1 MAKEYVKLW
10 DSYAAYFEP
19 LSEAEVGRLVLAML
33 KYKSTGTAPELKGNE
48 RFVWPAVQRDID
60 AAIEAQNALSS
71 TRSSAGKRGGRPK
84 SICFSEK
91 ANESKCFSEK
101 AKKAMDKDKVKD
113 KVKDNV
119 SVAAEAATGARERE
133 EALSDCIRCYEGN
146 IGPTPRYVADD
157 MLVRLESVSPD
168 LICAAIEE
176 AAQNGARSWKY
187 VKAILARCEQTGI
200 RDADTFRAD
209 RKSRAESGKIAS
221 AGGKE
226 TESRR
231 EELRQIVSGS
241 KS

>member
-71 TRSSAGKRGGRPK
+71 TRSSAGKQGGRPK
-84 SICFSEK
+84 SKCFSEK
-91 ANESKCFSEK
+91 ANESKCFFEK
-101 AKKAMDKDKVKD
+101 AKKAMDKDKDKD
-113 KVKDNV
+113 KVKD
-119 SVAAEAATGARERE
+119 SIAAEAATGARARE
-133 EALSDCIRCYEGN
+133 EDFAECVRCYESN
-146 IGPTPRYVADD
+146 IGQIPRYVADD

-209 RKSRAESGKIAS
+209 QKSRAESGKISS

>member
-19 LSEAEVGRLVLAML
+19 LSDAEVGRLVLGML
-33 KYKSTGTAPELKGNE
+33 KYKSTGTAPEFSGNE
-48 RFVWPAVQRDID
+48 RFVWPAIRRDID
-60 AAIEAQNALSS
+60 AAIEAQQALSVS
-71 TRSSAGKRGGRPK
+71 RSNAGKQGGRKK
-84 SICFSEK
+84 SISNQEK
-91 ANESKCFSEK
+91 ANESKCFSEQ

-113 KVKDNV
+113 KDNVKD
-119 SVAAEAATGARERE
+119 SIAAEAATGARARE
-133 EALSDCIRCYEGN
+133 EALSDCVTCYEGN
-146 IGPTPRYVADD
+146 IGPIPRYVADD

-209 RKSRAESGKIAS
+209 QKSRAESGKIAS

>member
-48 RFVWPAVQRDID
+48 RFVWPAIQRDID

-84 SICFSEK
+84 SICVSEK
-91 ANESKCFSEK
+91 ANESKCFLEK
-101 AKKAMDKDKVKD
+101 AKKAMDKDKDKD
-113 KVKDNV
+113 KVKD
-119 SVAAEAATGARERE
+119 SIAAEAATGARARE

>member
-71 TRSSAGKRGGRPK
+71 TRSSAGKQGGRPK
-84 SICFSEK
+84 SKCFSEK
-91 ANESKCFSEK
+91 ANESKCFLEK

-113 KVKDNV
+113 
-119 SVAAEAATGARERE
+119 SIAAEAATGARARE

>member
-91 ANESKCFSEK
+91 ANESKCFLEK

-113 KVKDNV
+113 
-119 SVAAEAATGARERE
+119 SIAAEAATGARARE

-146 IGPTPRYVADD
+146 IGPIPRYVADD
-157 MLVRLESVSPD
+157 MLMRLESVSPD

-200 RDADTFRAD
+200 RDADAFRAD

>member
-119 SVAAEAATGARERE
+119 SVAAEAATGARARE

-146 IGPTPRYVADD
+146 IGQIPRYVADD

>member
-113 KVKDNV
+113 NVKDNV
-119 SVAAEAATGARERE
+119 SVAAEAATGARARE

>member
-48 RFVWPAVQRDID
+48 KFVWPAVQRDID

-71 TRSSAGKRGGRPK
+71 TRSSAGKQGGRPK
-84 SICFSEK
+84 SKCFLEK
-91 ANESKCFSEK
+91 ANESKCVLEK

-113 KVKDNV
+113 KDKGKD
-119 SVAAEAATGARERE
+119 SIAAEAATGARASE

-146 IGPTPRYVADD
+146 IGPIPRYVADD
-157 MLVRLESVSPD
+157 MLMRLESVSPD

-200 RDADTFRAD
+200 RDADTFRVD
-209 RKSRAESGKIAS
+209 QKSRAESGKIAS

>member
-91 ANESKCFSEK
+91 ANESKCFLEK

-146 IGPTPRYVADD
+146 IGPIPRYVADD

>member
-91 ANESKCFSEK
+91 ANESKCFLEK
-101 AKKAMDKDKVKD
+101 AKKAMDKVKD
-113 KVKDNV
+113 KDKDKD
-119 SVAAEAATGARERE
+119 SIAAEAATGARERE

-146 IGPTPRYVADD
+146 IGPIPRYVADD

-209 RKSRAESGKIAS
+209 QKSRAESGKIAS

>member
-71 TRSSAGKRGGRPK
+71 TRSSAGKQGGRPK
-84 SICFSEK
+84 SKCFSEK
-91 ANESKCFSEK
+91 ANESKCFLEK

-113 KVKDNV
+113 
-119 SVAAEAATGARERE
+119 SIAAEAATGARARE

-146 IGPTPRYVADD
+146 IGPIPRYVADD

>member
-91 ANESKCFSEK
+91 ANESKCFLEK
-101 AKKAMDKDKVKD
+101 AKKAMDKDKVKV

-119 SVAAEAATGARERE
+119 SVAAEAATGARARE

-146 IGPTPRYVADD
+146 IGPIPRYVADD
-157 MLVRLESVSPD
+157 MLMRLESVSPD

-209 RKSRAESGKIAS
+209 QKSMSQSGKMTAG
-221 AGGKE
+221 GGKE

>member
-101 AKKAMDKDKVKD
+101 AKKAMDKDKDKD
-113 KVKDNV
+113 KVKDKV

-146 IGPTPRYVADD
+146 IGPIPRYVADD

>member
-146 IGPTPRYVADD
+146 IGPIPRYVADD
-157 MLVRLESVSPD
+157 MLVRLESVSPG

>member
-71 TRSSAGKRGGRPK
+71 IRSSAGKQGGRPK
-84 SICFSEK
+84 SKCFSEK

-101 AKKAMDKDKVKD
+101 AKKAMDKDKDKDKD
-113 KVKDNV
+113 KVKD
-119 SVAAEAATGARERE
+119 SIAAEAATGARARE

>member
-91 ANESKCFSEK
+91 ANESKCFLEK
-101 AKKAMDKDKVKD
+101 AKKDMDKDKVKD

-146 IGPTPRYVADD
+146 IGPIPRYVADD

-209 RKSRAESGKIAS
+209 RKSR
-221 AGGKE
+221 GGKE

>member
-91 ANESKCFSEK
+91 ANESKCFLEK

-113 KVKDNV
+113 NVKDNV
-119 SVAAEAATGARERE
+119 SVAAEAATGARARE

-231 EELRQIVSGS
+231 EELRQIASGS

>member
-60 AAIEAQNALSS
+60 AAIEAQNARSS
-71 TRSSAGKRGGRPK
+71 TRSSAGKQGGRPK
-84 SICFSEK
+84 SKCFSEK
-91 ANESKCFSEK
+91 ANESKCFLEK

-146 IGPTPRYVADD
+146 IGPIPRYVADD

-209 RKSRAESGKIAS
+209 QKSRAESGKIAS

>member
-91 ANESKCFSEK
+91 ANESKCFLEK

-119 SVAAEAATGARERE
+119 SVAAEAATGARARE

>member
-101 AKKAMDKDKVKD
+101 AKKAMDKDKDKD
-113 KVKDNV
+113 KD
-119 SVAAEAATGARERE
+119 SIAAEAATGARERE

-146 IGPTPRYVADD
+146 IGPIPRYVADD

>member
-60 AAIEAQNALSS
+60 AAIEAQNDLSS
-71 TRSSAGKRGGRPK
+71 TRSSAGKQGGRPK
-84 SICFSEK
+84 SKCFSEK
-91 ANESKCFSEK
+91 ANESKCFLEK
-101 AKKAMDKDKVKD
+101 AKKAMDKDKDKVKD
-113 KVKDNV
+113 KVKD
-119 SVAAEAATGARERE
+119 SIAAEAATGARARE

>member
-71 TRSSAGKRGGRPK
+71 TRSSAGKQGGRPK
-84 SICFSEK
+84 SKCFSEK
-91 ANESKCFSEK
+91 ANESKCFLEK
-101 AKKAMDKDKVKD
+101 AKKAMDKDKDKDKD
-113 KVKDNV
+113 KVKD
-119 SVAAEAATGARERE
+119 SIAAEAATGARACE

-146 IGPTPRYVADD
+146 IGPTPRYEADD

-168 LICAAIEE
+168 LIWAAIEE

>member
-71 TRSSAGKRGGRPK
+71 TRSSAGKQGGRPK

-91 ANESKCFSEK
+91 ANESKCFLEK
-101 AKKAMDKDKVKD
+101 AKKAMDKDKDKVKD
-113 KVKDNV
+113 KVKD
-119 SVAAEAATGARERE
+119 SIAAEAATGARARE

>member
-101 AKKAMDKDKVKD
+101 AKKAMDKDKDKD
-113 KVKDNV
+113 KDKD
-119 SVAAEAATGARERE
+119 SIAAEAATGARERE

-146 IGPTPRYVADD
+146 IGPIPRYVADD

>member
-71 TRSSAGKRGGRPK
+71 ARSSAGKQGGRPK
-84 SICFSEK
+84 SKCFSEK
-91 ANESKCFSEK
+91 ANESKCFLEK
-101 AKKAMDKDKVKD
+101 AKKAMDKDKDKDKD
-113 KVKDNV
+113 KVKD
-119 SVAAEAATGARERE
+119 SIAAEAATGARARE

>member
-1 MAKEYVKLW
+1 
-10 DSYAAYFEP
+10 
-19 LSEAEVGRLVLAML
+19 
-33 KYKSTGTAPELKGNE
+33 
-48 RFVWPAVQRDID
+48 
-60 AAIEAQNALSS
+60 
-71 TRSSAGKRGGRPK
+71 
-84 SICFSEK
+84 
-91 ANESKCFSEK
+91 
-101 AKKAMDKDKVKD
+101 MDKDKDTD
-113 KVKDNV
+113 KVKVKD
-119 SVAAEAATGARERE
+119 SIAAEAATGARARE